1 MFPRGRFA
9 PERQTRMSVIRTQ
22 EKIFCE
28 KCLEK
33 GKLFSVWKLAK
44 YKLCF
49 MQTRCPLF
57 EKILKTHFQFWNISS
72 EKETI
77 QNFSLFTFFHDLF
90 QLQTEGFSSS
100 SLRSQ
105 YLTVVSSEAV
115 AQQWPTRVMSRIWSR
130 WPWSVMSK
138 SPLRQSQILN
148 FPSKHV
154 VIT

>member
-77 QNFSLFTFFHDLF
+77 QYFCLFPFFSWFISASDGRIFFELIEIPVSYSSVVGSSGAAVTDKSHVEDLITMTMERDE
-90 QLQTEGFSSS
+90 QIATTAVPDSQFS
-100 SLRSQ
+100 
-105 YLTVVSSEAV
+105 
-115 AQQWPTRVMSRIWSR
+115 I
-130 WPWSVMSK
+130 
-138 SPLRQSQILN
+138 
-148 FPSKHV
+148 
-154 VIT
+154 